1 MSVLTITYAGLTLF
15 DGEVESFGWTD
26 VPGQSVTVTG
36 QLAKPKAASGG
47 GGLGAIADMIAQA
60 SKAKTAAK
68 HRELS
73 QAAEADTDS
82 EIAEDAADD

>member
-1 MSVLTITYAGLTLF
+1 MSSLKIEYAGLIIF
-15 DGEVESFGWTD
+15 EGEVDSFGWTD
-26 VPGQSVTVTG
+26 VSGQSVTVTG
-36 QLAKPKAASGG
+36 QLAKPKAASS

-73 QAAEADTDS
+73 QAAEADTNS